1 MCAATSWMTKLWESA
16 SMFNIQIRDPFP
28 RLPLSRVNDQYII
41 PILAANPHLT
51 DADLQ
56 HLNECRMFKKAVTLA
71 HLTTACGRYL
81 EKSATTPQTAHTL
94 QKYTWPRKPTHLPA
108 SYWTLWKTTIL
119 RLFTHPTSTKGELT
133 PPLEEWIINPT
144 QHWTWW
150 SHESASGA
158 KTVYQK
164 GNLYHHSYT
173 APHRSRRQTRLR
185 INTPSLSLPPA
196 SQITSIKHISAS
208 EIEVIG
214 QPRTVTHYPEPST
227 TPSTWQEHIDKQE
240 EKWLTQHIIAA
251 TELPSFVESIRQN
264 NVIAVSDGSG
274 KDRIGSAAAVLHCT
288 HTGQRIKATTMVPG
302 NIQDQSSH
310 RSELVGIL
318 LILKLVSMLHTEFD
332 LTGSSITFR
341 LDNDEAR
348 IAVMDE
354 YHPSVKKPDYD
365 IIYDIRNRIS
375 SLPIKFHSRWIEG
388 HQDKTNTDYDTMDIW
403 TLLNIEMDIDAGL
416 HREAHKQDKT
426 NNIPLPNERTTVWLD
441 NKKLAHFDKHGLY
454 SVVHGRAYTHPTDKQ
469 TWSCLQFW
477 QNRKQL
483 TDRALTNIHWHALG
497 KAFRKYPNGKQRWLV
512 KHETGQC
519 GVGRMHLR
527 RKYQDHS
534 RCPRC
539 GQTDK

>member
-1 MCAATSWMTKLWESA
+1 
-16 SMFNIQIRDPFP
+16 
-28 RLPLSRVNDQYII
+28 
-41 PILAANPHLT
+41 
-51 DADLQ
+51 
-56 HLNECRMFKKAVTLA
+56 
-71 HLTTACGRYL
+71 
-81 EKSATTPQTAHTL
+81 
-94 QKYTWPRKPTHLPA
+94 
-108 SYWTLWKTTIL
+108 
-119 RLFTHPTSTKGELT
+119 
-133 PPLEEWIINPT
+133 
-144 QHWTWW
+144 
-150 SHESASGA
+150 
-158 KTVYQK
+158 
-164 GNLYHHSYT
+164 
-173 APHRSRRQTRLR
+173 
-185 INTPSLSLPPA
+185 
-196 SQITSIKHISAS
+196 
-208 EIEVIG
+208 VIG

-341 LDNDEAR
+341 LDNDKAR